1 MLKVYFGEKT
11 ASSHRAAQTGYPVK
25 DETVNIWHPAQKST
39 PSESEILMEDLKLL
53 EEKVEKT
60 LQDILLR
67 K

>member
-1 MLKVYFGEKT
+1 MLKVHFGEKT
-11 ASSHRAAQTGYPVK
+11 ASSDRAAQTGYPVK

-39 PSESEILMEDLKLL
+39 PSESEILRKDLKLF
-53 EEKVEKT
+53 EEKIEKI